1 MKDVTL
7 GLIADDDEVSRLLAE
22 MLLKEIVPGIKI
34 LKAVNGKQAL
44 EAYELHQPDFILMDV
59 QMPLIDGMDVTRA
72 IREKENGERKTM
84 IIGYS
89 ATAYEKDIQKA
100 IDTGM
105 DGYVNKPLVKGD
117 LIQVLK
123 NDK

>member
-1 MKDVTL
+1 
-7 GLIADDDEVSRLLAE
+7 
-22 MLLKEIVPGIKI
+22 
-34 LKAVNGKQAL
+34 
-44 EAYELHQPDFILMDV
+44 
-59 QMPLIDGMDVTRA
+59 MDVTRA

-123 NDK
+123 HDD